1 MRQLGH
7 WARNQCRHW
16 EALFVTD
23 RQPPA
28 LESRERVTGQQLAL
42 ERRAGKEPSWTLGAR
57 GEAARVTLPPACRG
71 EKKKRPRDRQIQKI
85 CNATRAFAFT
95 NVLLVGF
102 GVTCLIPNLPLQ
114 VKEGHV
120 GKGAAGPA
128 GHLGKRLAGLAL
140 CWGTPLRLHGGWCPS
155 SIQSLGG

>member
-1 MRQLGH
+1 M
-7 WARNQCRHW
+7 
-16 EALFVTD
+16 T
-23 RQPPA
+23 
-28 LESRERVTGQQLAL
+28 
-42 ERRAGKEPSWTLGAR
+42 
-57 GEAARVTLPPACRG
+57 ARVTLPPTCRG

-120 GKGAAGPA
+120 GKGAAGP
-128 GHLGKRLAGLAL
+128 GRHLEKRLASLAL
-140 CWGTPLRLHGGWCPS
+140 CWGTPLCLHWGGGVPA
-155 SIQSLGG
+155 SLKALEGRGSAGDFLL